1 MESQNKQVSST
12 KIVLSQN
19 VFANVVV
26 VVVVVVAVAVVV
38 VAVVSSSLS
47 MTATYFFA
55 RNCRLCG
62 VGQQE
67 IKA

>member
-19 VFANVVV
+19 VFANFVVV
-26 VVVVVVAVAVVV
+26 VVVVVAVVV